1 MQDTRCWSRFMN
13 NFLFQVQ
20 WGIPVVT
27 VSGVFGVMAGVMAS
41 VVESI
46 GDYYTC
52 ARDEMKNFLQ
62 LSESIMKCV
71 ISLQDIGCSAATRAC
86 HQQGHRHRGPGLRP
100 RRPLGVGQRQHEFCR
115 EHWCHRC
122 DEGTQYLYSS
132 VATDD
137 QHIILHLGWLSE
149 SHPGLRPHLSAVWHA
164 L

>member
-1 MQDTRCWSRFMN
+1 MR

-62 LSESIMKCV
+62 HSIIHK
-71 ISLQDIGCSAATRAC
+71 A
-86 HQQGHRHRGPGLRP
+86 P
-100 RRPLGVGQRQHEFCR
+100 
-115 EHWCHRC
+115 
-122 DEGTQYLYSS
+122 
-132 VATDD
+132 
-137 QHIILHLGWLSE
+137 
-149 SHPGLRPHLSAVWHA
+149 
-164 L
+164 